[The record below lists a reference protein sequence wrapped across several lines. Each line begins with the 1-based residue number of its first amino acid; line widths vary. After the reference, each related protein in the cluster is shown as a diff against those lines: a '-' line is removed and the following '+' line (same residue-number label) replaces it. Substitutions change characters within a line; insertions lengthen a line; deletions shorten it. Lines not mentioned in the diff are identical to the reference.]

1 MKHTKLYIRFFAVL
15 SKQNKRGYC
24 PIRCIISFNK
34 KSKKFSTGIFIDPN
48 HWSKDEQTVTG
59 DDVDHIAKNGLLQTI
74 ASKLQKI
81 ELELHLESEH
91 IDLEAIHN
99 RYKGIH
105 KPSAISVAEFYNNY
119 VVKLEKLIGKDL
131 KLSTWKKFK
140 YINDHVREFVQ
151 SETIKNK
158 AVDKLDISFLED
170 FEYWLKVTKNQK
182 QITIN
187 KTVQRFRKPFRIAVG
202 NGLLSK
208 DPFVDHKP
216 KTVNNQIIFLTSE
229 ELEIFENT
237 TLVQSRLDLVRQ
249 LFIFCCYSGL
259 AYAEMR
265 ALNRTH
271 IQKGFDG
278 RDWIIITRL
287 KTSKTI
293 SIPLLPR
300 ANKILVDLAF
310 YENDGLP
317 KLSNQRFNSYLKEIA
332 VILNINKRLTHHT
345 ARKTFASTVLLYN
358 DVSMEIVQKLL
369 GHSSITITEQSYGKI
384 LNKQVS
390 KELAKFYLPHGT
402 S

>member
-34 KSKKFSTGIFIDPN
+34 ASKKFSTGIFIDPSN
-48 HWSKDEQTVTG
+48 WSKDDQTVTEG
-59 DDVDHIAKNGLLQTI
+59 DVDHIAKNGLLQTI
-74 ASKLQKI
+74 SSKLQRI
-81 ELELHLESEH
+81 ELELQLESQL
-91 IDLEAIHN
+91 ININAIYD
-99 RYKGIH
+99 RYKGVNRQ
-105 KPSAISVAEFYNNY
+105 SAISVTEFYDTY
-119 VVKLEKLIGKDL
+119 VNKLEKLIDKDI

-140 YINDHVREFVQ
+140 YIKDHVAQFVKL
-151 SETIKNK
+151 ETIKNT
-158 AVDKLDISFLED
+158 AIDKLDISFLEE

-187 KTVQRFRKPFRIAVG
+187 KTIQRFRKPFKAAV
-202 NGLLSK
+202 NQGLLPK
-208 DPFVDHKP
+208 DPFADYKT
-216 KTVNNQIIFLTSE
+216 KTVSNRIVFLTPE
-229 ELEIFENT
+229 ELVIFQDT

-259 AYAEMR
+259 AYAEMT

-278 RDWIIITRL
+278 KDWIIITRL

-293 SIPLLPR
+293 SIPLLPK
-300 ANKILVDLAF
+300 ANRVLLDLDF
-310 YENDGLP
+310 YSNNSLP

-332 VILNINKRLTHHT
+332 VILDINKRLTHHT

-358 DVSMEIVQKLL
+358 DVPMEIVQKLL

-390 KELAKFYLPHGT
+390 KELAKFYLPN
-402 S
+402 